1 MFEQLRDFS
10 YQRFKPVDDYS
21 PDLFVTW
28 SWSICFLRFFRTNL
42 KFMRICCTKETHSVL
57 YLPKAYKVMR
67 LYSASLWASLYGDE
81 SRARRGLW
89 LIMLH
94 ACIYLSLEKKT
105 FYFFRPESRLT
116 QMATVPTSMLTHIR
130 YWKEGKQANFF
141 MIFYGMLLLLKI
153 SEHYAPLYKYLY

>member
-1 MFEQLRDFS
+1 MYMQYSLQNLLWSMKISCLRFTENDKFPTLNQYVVDKKGIHVVNVWTAAQLRDFS

-67 LYSASLWASLYGDE
+67 LYSASPWASLYGDE

-89 LIMLH
+89 
-94 ACIYLSLEKKT
+94 
-105 FYFFRPESRLT
+105 
-116 QMATVPTSMLTHIR
+116 
-130 YWKEGKQANFF
+130 
-141 MIFYGMLLLLKI
+141 
-153 SEHYAPLYKYLY
+153 